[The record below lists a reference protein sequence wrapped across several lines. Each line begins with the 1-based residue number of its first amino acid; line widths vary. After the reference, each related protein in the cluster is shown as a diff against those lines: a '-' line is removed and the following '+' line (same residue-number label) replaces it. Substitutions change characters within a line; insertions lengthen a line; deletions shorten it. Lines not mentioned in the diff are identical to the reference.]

1 MSGPPQ
7 DAALA
12 ARASRKVAWRLIPLL
27 GVLYFFSFLDRVNVG
42 FAALTMN
49 ADIGLSAA
57 AYGLGS
63 GIFFVGY
70 VLCEVP
76 SNVLLERFGARRWI
90 ARIMI
95 SWGLLSAAMM
105 FAQGPVSFAVLRFL
119 LGVAEAGF
127 FPGII
132 YYLTCWFP
140 APQRARIVALF
151 LVALPLSSVIG
162 APLST
167 WLLGFEGMGLR
178 GWQWMFLLEGIP
190 TVLLG
195 FAVLK
200 LLPDRPQDASWLT
213 SSEKQAIIRS
223 LEPADAAQSS
233 HSNALRAVL
242 LRPRVWLA
250 GGIYFSVLVGLYG
263 FSFWMPQIIA
273 SFGDRSLIGIG
284 LLTMIPYAL
293 ACIAMVLWG
302 RHSDQVGERKW
313 HVALPPLVAALALL
327 GSALSASPLVGFVAL
342 VVAAMG
348 IYGALPS
355 FWALV
360 TRGLTG
366 VAAAGAIALI
376 NSIGNIGGFVGPA
389 AIGAVKEATGGYLG
403 SLMFVAAFLV
413 LGTVLTLTVF
423 RDERASAPAARIS
436 P

>member
-1 MSGPPQ
+1 MSAPPH

-105 FAQGPVSFAVLRFL
+105 FAQGPVSFALLRFL

-140 APQRARIVALF
+140 SQQRARIIALF

-190 TVLLG
+190 SVLLG
-195 FAVLK
+195 LAVLR
-200 LLPDRPQDASWLT
+200 LLPDRPQEASWL
-213 SSEKQAIIRS
+213 SAGEKAAVIGS
-223 LEPADAAQSS
+223 LDSQGAAPVH
-233 HSNALRAVL
+233 HSLALREVL

-273 SFGDRSLIGIG
+273 SFGDRTLLQIG
-284 LLTMIPYAL
+284 LLTMIPYGL

-302 RHSDQVGERKW
+302 RNSDRLGERKW
-313 HVALPPLVAALALL
+313 HVALPPLVAALALV
-327 GSALSASPLVGFVAL
+327 GSAVSGHPVVGFIAL
-342 VVAAMG
+342 AIAAMG
-348 IYGALPS
+348 IYAALPA

-366 VAAAGAIALI
+366 IAAAGAIALI
-376 NSIGNIGGFVGPA
+376 NSIGNIGGFIGPA
-389 AIGAVKEATGGYLG
+389 AIGAVKEVTGGYLG
-403 SLMFVAAFLV
+403 SLMFVAACLV

-423 RDERASAPAARIS
+423 RSERRQPA
-436 P
+436 

>member
-1 MSGPPQ
+1 MSAAPQ

-27 GVLYFFSFLDRVNVG
+27 GLLYFFSFLDRVNVG

-70 VLCEVP
+70 VLFEVP

-105 FAQGPVSFAVLRFL
+105 FTQGPVSFAVLRFL
-119 LGVAEAGF
+119 LGIAEAGF

-140 APQRARIVALF
+140 ARQRARIIALF

-195 FAVLK
+195 FVVLK
-200 LLPDRPQDASWLT
+200 LLTDRPQDATWLT
-213 SSEKQAIIRS
+213 VAEKDAIIRS
-223 LEPADAAQSS
+223 LETPDTAQAT
-233 HSNALRAVL
+233 HSQALRQVL
-242 LRPRVWLA
+242 LRPRVWLS

-273 SFGDRSLIGIG
+273 SFGERSLIGIG
-284 LLTMIPYAL
+284 LLTMIPYGL

-302 RHSDQVGERKW
+302 RHSDRLGERKW

-327 GSALSASPLVGFVAL
+327 GSAMSASPLVGFIAL

-348 IYGALPS
+348 IYAALPA

-403 SLMFVAAFLV
+403 SLMFVALCLA

-423 RDERASAPAARIS
+423 RNERASAPAD
-436 P
+436 